1 MVAAKMGLPDPDANP
16 RLRTAILAAR
26 AQNMPKDN
34 IERAIKK
41 SSDDGD
47 TVYEEVRY
55 EGFGPAGI
63 GIIVETLTDN
73 RNRTAAEVRST
84 FAKNGG
90 NLGETGSVSFM
101 FDRVGQLS
109 STLSALMRKPCLKR
123 PLRPVRKMWTVLMP
137 AMKLSALSRNCIIL
151 SMLCKIVWVSRA
163 QPVLSGGAK

>member
-1 MVAAKMGLPDPDANP
+1 MAGHSKFKNIQHRKGAQDKKRAKIFARLTKEIMVAAKMGLPDPDANP

-63 GIIVETLTDN
+63 GIIVETL
-73 RNRTAAEVRST
+73 
-84 FAKNGG
+84 
-90 NLGETGSVSFM
+90 
-101 FDRVGQLS
+101 S
-109 STLSALMRKPCLKR
+109 STLSALTRKPYLKR
-123 PLRPVRKMWTVLMP
+123 PLRPVRKMWTVLTP
-137 AMKLSALSRNCIIL
+137 AMKLSARSRNCIIS
-151 SMLCKIVWVSRA
+151 SMLCKTVWVSRA
-163 QPVLSGGAK
+163 QPILSGGRKMILP